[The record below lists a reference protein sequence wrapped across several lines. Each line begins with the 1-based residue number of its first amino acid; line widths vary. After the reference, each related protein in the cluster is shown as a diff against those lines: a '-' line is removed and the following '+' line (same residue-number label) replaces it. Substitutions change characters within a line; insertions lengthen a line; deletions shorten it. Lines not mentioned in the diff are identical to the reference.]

1 MKRLSVIIPTYNME
15 ALLPQCL
22 DSLTAVQEVVEQ
34 LDIVVVND
42 GSRDGSL
49 AVAQGYVE
57 RFPQSVRVIDKPN
70 GNYGS
75 TINAALPT
83 LQGEYVKVLDADD
96 RFDAQCLG
104 PFLDVLASLSGVDMV
119 VTPYMEITEKG
130 RCVVEPSLYKKL
142 TYNLLTSYD
151 AEQVFADGAIRFF
164 AMHGVAYRTALL
176 RKCGYKQTEGVSYT
190 DQEWVFYPLFAVQTI
205 AFASTPLYLYNLAR
219 EGQTMSASVQLRSV
233 GQHMVVTR
241 AMASYFEKSLSE
253 QPLSPARLAFLR
265 EVLRMRLRV
274 IYRLCLL
281 DMADDDFAA
290 VDFPL
295 LDGELQELA
304 QRCSLGEVQVRVN
317 SKIPVDL
324 LAFYHNTGR
333 RYKKIVRKT
342 LRFADSVLMRLYRMI
357 KG

>member
-22 DSLTAVQEVVEQ
+22 DSLTAVGEVAEQ
-34 LDIVVVND
+34 LDVVVVND

-49 AVAQGYVE
+49 AVAQGYAE
-57 RFPQSVRVIDKPN
+57 RFPQTVRVIDKPN

-96 RFDAQCLG
+96 RFDAECL
-104 PFLDVLASLSGVDMV
+104 PEFLTALASLSGVDMV
-119 VTPYMEITEKG
+119 VTPYVEITHKG
-130 RCVVEPSLYKKL
+130 RCVIEPSLYKKL
-142 TYNLLTSYD
+142 SYKLLTPYSI
-151 AEQVFADGAIRFF
+151 EQVFAEGSIRFF
-164 AMHGVAYRTALL
+164 AMHGVAYRTELL
-176 RKCGYKQTEGVSYT
+176 RECCYKQTEGVSYT
-190 DQEWVFYPLFAVQTI
+190 DQEWVFYPLFAVRTI

-233 GQHMVVTR
+233 GQHLVVTR
-241 AMASYFEKSLSE
+241 AMASYFERVLSE
-253 QPLSPARLAFLR
+253 QSLPSARLDFLR

-281 DMADDDFAA
+281 DMADEDFAEA
-290 VDFPL
+290 DFDIL
-295 LDGELQELA
+295 NGELQELVR
-304 QRCSLGEVQVRVN
+304 RCSLGEVPVQVN
-317 SKIPVDL
+317 SKVPIDL
-324 LAFYHNTGR
+324 LASYNRAGR
-333 RYKKIVRKT
+333 RYKKAVRKT
-342 LRFADSVLMRLYRMI
+342 LRFADSVMMYLYRMI